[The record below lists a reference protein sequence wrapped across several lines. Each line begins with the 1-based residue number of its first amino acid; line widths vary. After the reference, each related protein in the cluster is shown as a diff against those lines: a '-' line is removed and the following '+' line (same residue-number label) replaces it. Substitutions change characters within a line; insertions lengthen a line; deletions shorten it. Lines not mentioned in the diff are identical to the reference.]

1 MDGYLA
7 SMSRKDQ
14 SRWFGLIG
22 FFDFLFKQ
30 FELQKQQQQQHL
42 HHNFEEKS
50 RKQKITKHP
59 APVYAFIEPCS
70 DFMSL
75 ISGTCMVIIVIVMV
89 SLLINYW
96 LLFIIITV
104 IRKLHC
110 PALLLFYWNFQII
123 LNIILGIQTLN
134 ENEFWEVT
142 PPIATAPVAV
152 GDAHHDEKE
161 DESEE
166 DEAGDDVDDGRGD
179 GDGDGG
185 LHHDSPFKRVKR
197 MTS

>member
-1 MDGYLA
+1 MILIDPYMDGYLA

-75 ISGTCMVIIVIVMV
+75 ISGTCMVIIVIEMV
-89 SLLINYW
+89 SLLIN
-96 LLFIIITV
+96 
-104 IRKLHC
+104 H
-110 PALLLFYWNFQII
+110 
-123 LNIILGIQTLN
+123 
-134 ENEFWEVT
+134 
-142 PPIATAPVAV
+142 
-152 GDAHHDEKE
+152 
-161 DESEE
+161 
-166 DEAGDDVDDGRGD
+166 
-179 GDGDGG
+179 
-185 LHHDSPFKRVKR
+185 
-197 MTS
+197 

>member
-42 HHNFEEKS
+42 QHNFEEKS
-50 RKQKITKHP
+50 RKQKITKHS
-59 APVYAFIEPCS
+59 APVCAFIEPCS

-89 SLLINYW
+89 SLLINHW
-96 LLFIIITV
+96 LLFIIITM
-104 IRKLHC
+104 IRYINRKLHC
-110 PALLLFYWNFQII
+110 PALLCTILLELPNHLEHNTWNS
-123 LNIILGIQTLN
+123 NIEWKWVLRTNSTYCNSSSCSWWRPSWREGRRVRRRRGRR
-134 ENEFWEVT
+134 WCRRWPRWWRWRRR
-142 PPIATAPVAV
+142 PPSWLT
-152 GDAHHDEKE
+152 
-161 DESEE
+161 
-166 DEAGDDVDDGRGD
+166 
-179 GDGDGG
+179 
-185 LHHDSPFKRVKR
+185 F
-197 MTS
+197 